1 MLSQEYKCFLDAF
14 VDEYVTAC
22 HKGNVI
28 VKAAQQFFRRYPGL
42 LPGVDVSAPDAFSDL
57 KGEALAEWNLWFN
70 VSARVRRG
78 IHVLTL
84 EQRFKNYIPPCAA
97 KFCGG
102 APAGSFPRMV
112 ERGMRAALPV
122 TITRA
127 YRHLFKEDLEV
138 FCEPLREK
146 QRLLEPQRGLARRDF
161 DNQASGL
168 YISYHL
174 QREAVPVDEHGR
186 PTKQIAL
193 RFPKR
198 LYAAIGQHFRG
209 LPAKPYEAVK
219 NPSMTERYEA
229 CKFYMQHGCRPG
241 EPVPQYDRRPQ
252 VRERAQYVALVTL
265 RTAALRS
272 SQTYQDRRQQDAKI
286 PARAAPR
293 VWPALLCVRRRP
305 IPAQRGPSLCLGVS
319 QMLTQPVC
327 ASPSCR
333 FSDDSGAS
341 FEKHV
346 GKREYQWILSRL
358 TDWLEHSFREW
369 LS

>member
-1 MLSQEYKCFLDAF
+1 MHAVGSFMPSQDYELFLDAF
-14 VDEYVTAC
+14 VDEYVAAC

-57 KGEALAEWNLWFN
+57 KGEALAKWNVWFN

-127 YRHLFKEDLEV
+127 HLHLFKEDLEV

-186 PTKQIAL
+186 PTKQITL

-198 LYAAIGQHFRG
+198 LYAAIGQYFDE
-209 LPAKPYEAVK
+209 LLAKPYEAVK

-229 CKFYMQHGCRPG
+229 CKFYVQHGYKPG
-241 EPVPQYDRRPQ
+241 ESVPQYHRRPP
-252 VRERAQYVALVTL
+252 VREMDQYVTLVTL
-265 RTAALRS
+265 RMAMLKIVSAISRPLSTRCRNFCAGRAKTLHCAFLS
-272 SQTYQDRRQQDAKI
+272 SQADH
-286 PARAAPR
+286 PR
-293 VWPALLCVRRRP
+293 GTGAQFVPGSESNAHPTGLL
-305 IPAQRGPSLCLGVS
+305 
-319 QMLTQPVC
+319 LTPMQV
-327 ASPSCR
+327 
-333 FSDDSGAS
+333 
-341 FEKHV
+341 
-346 GKREYQWILSRL
+346 L
-358 TDWLEHSFREW
+358 
-369 LS
+369 